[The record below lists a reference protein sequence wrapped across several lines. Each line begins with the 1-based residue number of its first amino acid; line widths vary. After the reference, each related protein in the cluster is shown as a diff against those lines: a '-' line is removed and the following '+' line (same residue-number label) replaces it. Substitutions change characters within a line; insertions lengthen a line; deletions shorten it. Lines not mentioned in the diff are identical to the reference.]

1 MEGWLCMTE
10 ISIELNAPI
19 VPNVGLGGLMLRTKL
34 SDIQD
39 LVKGIGLYKAG
50 QAELIAP
57 FEARY
62 SLGMGEIEVCV
73 DIRNGKVFKLIA
85 GRGYQGLLLEKVAVG
100 VQVQKA
106 MTLVPQLYYDERE
119 EGILIRGYP
128 GVQIDVPE
136 IDPLPESVP
145 EMQIKAIC
153 VFMSEIDSPEG
164 RAGTW

>member
-1 MEGWLCMTE
+1 MTE
-10 ISIELNAPI
+10 VVTRLDAPI
-19 VPNVGLGGLMLRTKL
+19 VPNVGLGGLVLRTKL

-39 LVKGIGLYKAG
+39 LVRGVGLYKAG

-62 SLGMGEIEVCV
+62 SLGIGEVEVCV

-85 GRGYQGLLLEKVAVG
+85 GRGYQGSLLEKIAVG
-100 VQVQKA
+100 MKVQEA
-106 MTLVPQLYYDERE
+106 MTFVPELYYDERE
-119 EGILIRGYP
+119 EGIFLKGYP
-128 GVQIDVPE
+128 GVQVDVPE
-136 IDPLPESVP
+136 IDPLPKSVP

-153 VFMSEIDSPEG
+153 VFISEIDSPEG